1 MYTAPKSVRRSAVH
15 QTYVVIFLN
24 ILILIQDTNIH
35 LKKKKRKQLKLKFL
49 PPKKGMRNVAS
60 DLKESRLYRTTK

>member
-35 LKKKKRKQLKLKFL
+35 LKKKEEETTQAKT
-49 PPKKGMRNVAS
+49 S
-60 DLKESRLYRTTK
+60 TTKKRNEECC